1 MLPAFHYK
9 TQSDNH
15 YHPPRERHT
24 AYGGTQSIN
33 PFFLASVC
41 VGGDSPTEAESRTVC
56 VYGNQVVHTTFHP
69 LHSPMW
75 FTHIQYYCTMQFD
88 LTKSKEPKN
97 TLKTPLDLKMDEFD
111 KMVSRMK
118 KDNLAR
124 IQAIKQ
130 KMVEL
135 SKEMDRCEDALE
147 KLDTIH

>member
-1 MLPAFHYK
+1 
-9 TQSDNH
+9 
-15 YHPPRERHT
+15 
-24 AYGGTQSIN
+24 
-33 PFFLASVC
+33 
-41 VGGDSPTEAESRTVC
+41 
-56 VYGNQVVHTTFHP
+56 
-69 LHSPMW
+69 
-75 FTHIQYYCTMQFD
+75 MQFD